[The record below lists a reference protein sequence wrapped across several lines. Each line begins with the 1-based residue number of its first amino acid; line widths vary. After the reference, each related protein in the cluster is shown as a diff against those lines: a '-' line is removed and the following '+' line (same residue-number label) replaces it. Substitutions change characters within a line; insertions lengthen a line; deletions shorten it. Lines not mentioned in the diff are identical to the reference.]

1 MSLPPDPTQ
10 ALMQQAQT
18 SMQNPMAQA
27 VPQGG
32 GVIDPSVH
40 PIIAKIIEALSG
52 GAKAYGWTAM
62 PPAERLER
70 TQMEQQKAETMA
82 RLAQTGAYQQGELET
97 RRQQADTAADRAKTY
112 AESEQSKAESRDTQ
126 NQIKQQM
133 ADLATEKNAWMKEL
147 ASGRL
152 DAAKTR
158 ISNQAAQ
165 FEKTFQLRAKQVGIE
180 QAKLELAQQG
190 MGIKQG
196 FLDLA
201 NTALSQ
207 KGTAQGLDTITK
219 LQGLAFEHPVL
230 SQVFGLDDVTKAVS
244 ESRGAGMPGVSLG
257 GAPTTGAPTAP
268 LPAPPA
274 PNKIQAKRNQKAPP
288 ANEFHYDL
296 QGNRVAGPAPK

>member
-1 MSLPPDPTQ
+1 
-10 ALMQQAQT
+10 MQQAQT

-27 VPQGG
+27 VPQSG
-32 GVIDPSVH
+32 GVIDPSIH

-82 RLAQTGAYQQGELET
+82 RLAQTGAYQQGELGY
-97 RRQQADTAADRAKTY
+97 RRDMADVASQNAKTRQ
-112 AESEQSKAESRDTQ
+112 EEEQRKREQGETALT
-126 NQIKQQM
+126 IKQQM
-133 ADLATEKNAWMKEL
+133 ADLATEKNEWQKEL

-165 FEKTFQLRAKQVGIE
+165 FEKTLGIRIKQVGIE
-180 QAKLELAQQG
+180 QAKLELAQTG

-201 NTALSQ
+201 GAALNQ
-207 KGTAQGLDTITK
+207 KGTAEGLQAI
-219 LQGLAFEHPVL
+219 QAIQNLAFEHPIQ
-230 SQVFGLDDVTKAVS
+230 SQLFGLEDVTKRVN
-244 ESRGAGMPGVSLG
+244 ESRGAGMPGVSPG
-257 GAPTTGAPTAP
+257 GAPATGGPTAP
-268 LPAPPA
+268 LPSPPA
-274 PNKIQAKRNQKAPP
+274 PNKIDVKRNARKP
-288 ANEFHYDL
+288 AGSGVTHIFVPG
-296 QGNRVAGPAPK
+296 QGIQPVQGSKP